1 MLELVLHGWGHK
13 LKWMKIEG
21 LLERKTRYTLYSVM
35 LGSYLVRVIEKEV
48 IGHAK
53 GFRSLLSY
61 HTMEIGISYPT

>member
-1 MLELVLHGWGHK
+1 M
-13 LKWMKIEG
+13 MIEG